1 MTITTFRKPSPHAL
15 AAAGNAN
22 ALRRAHRH
30 RVDVTAKDWFG
41 RTPLHFAAV
50 VDHRTTRDCIAVL
63 LRRGASLD
71 ARDKSGLSP
80 EDWARESDNRGALS
94 LFSIWRRVSPE
105 RRAQLRAQAG
115 FTLIESL
122 LSLSG
127 LAIVAAGM
135 YALFFSG
142 SDTAEL
148 VKAQAETAS
157 LGSAVMTAYVSRA
170 SFAGLTTQSAIVE
183 GWVPDELKDTSGM
196 PVNAWA
202 QPINLTAIDLDA
214 AGDAKGARIEQGVP
228 APDACIRFVAG
239 VAPGFDTV
247 SVNGHDLTPA
257 DAQDP
262 GALAGPCGG
271 ASGLAHVVLVRR
283 RI

>member
-1 MTITTFRKPSPHAL
+1 
-15 AAAGNAN
+15 
-22 ALRRAHRH
+22 
-30 RVDVTAKDWFG
+30 VDVTAKDWFG
-41 RTPLHFAAV
+41 RTPLHFASV
-50 VDHRTTRDCIAVL
+50 IDHRTTRDCVGVL

-94 LFSIWRRVSPE
+94 LFSMWRRTSPE
-105 RRAQLRAQAG
+105 PRAHLRAQAG

-127 LAIVAAGM
+127 LAVVAAGM

-157 LGSAVMTAYVSRA
+157 LGSAVMSAYISRA
-170 SFAGLTTQSAIVE
+170 SFAGLTTQSAIAE
-183 GWVPDELKDTSGM
+183 GWVPDDMKDASGM
-196 PVNAWA
+196 PVNAWT
-202 QPINLTAIDLDA
+202 QPINLSAIDLDA

-239 VAPGFDTV
+239 VSPGFDVV
-247 SVNGHDLTPA
+247 SVNGHDLTLTN
-257 DAQDP
+257 AQDP
-262 GALAGPCGG
+262 SALAGPCGDADG
-271 ASGLAHVVLVRR
+271 MAYVVLVRR
-283 RI
+283 RM